1 MKDKFLMAGISL
13 MLILITIQS
22 KAQQTDTIP
31 VPRWEVGVDVLSLF
45 DQNSLVPYSLFGRYL
60 LNPTGDKKSHL
71 RARIG
76 FDGFSYLDTANH
88 PNRLEHDSRAFAF
101 SVMVGYQKEITSTD
115 RSSLYFGSDLSFS
128 RESSNK
134 KWDIPGPLGVQGY
147 EDYSNSKIGLHFL
160 AGYSYSL
167 GSRIRISLESSLSV
181 FFRREIFD
189 QDVTFFAFDN
199 RLYEDSSANR
209 IDSRINPF
217 HQLLFTYKF

>member
-1 MKDKFLMAGISL
+1 MF
-13 MLILITIQS
+13 ILLAVQS
-22 KAQQTDTIP
+22 KAQEQETVP
-31 VPRWEVGVDVLSLF
+31 VPRWEVGVDLLSLI
-45 DQNSLVPYSLFGRYL
+45 DKNSLTPYSIFGRYL
-60 LNPTGDKKSHL
+60 LNPTGAKRSHL

-76 FDGFSYLDTANH
+76 FNGFNYLDTANFGAAF
-88 PNRLEHDSRAFAF
+88 EHDSRAFAF
-101 SVMVGYQKEITSTD
+101 SVMAGYQKEITSTD

-147 EDYSNSKIGLHFL
+147 EDYSHSKIGLHVL
-160 AGYSYSL
+160 AGYSYRL

-199 RLYEDSSANR
+199 RLYEDSSASR
-209 IDSRINPF
+209 IESRINPF

>member
-1 MKDKFLMAGISL
+1 MNNLYIAAGSIVL
-13 MLILITIQS
+13 FILTTFQVN
-22 KAQQTDTIP
+22 AQQKDSIP
-31 VPRWEVGVDVLSLF
+31 IPRWEVGVDVLSLF
-45 DQNSLVPYSLFGRYL
+45 DKNSLTPYSLFGRYL
-60 LNPTGDKKSHL
+60 LNPKGDKKSHL

-76 FDGFSYLDTANH
+76 FDGFNYLDTA
-88 PNRLEHDSRAFAF
+88 LFDTAIEHDSRAFSF

-199 RLYEDSSANR
+199 RLYEDSSASR

>member
-1 MKDKFLMAGISL
+1 MKNKFIIAGICL
-13 MLILITIQS
+13 MFILLAVQS
-22 KAQQTDTIP
+22 KAQEQETVP
-31 VPRWEVGVDVLSLF
+31 VPRWEVGVDLLSLI
-45 DQNSLVPYSLFGRYL
+45 DKNSLTPYSIFGRYL
-60 LNPTGDKKSHL
+60 LNPTGAKRSHL

-76 FDGFSYLDTANH
+76 FNGFNYLDTANFGAAF
-88 PNRLEHDSRAFAF
+88 EHDSRAFAF
-101 SVMVGYQKEITSTD
+101 SVMAGYQKEITSTD

-147 EDYSNSKIGLHFL
+147 EDYSHSKIGLHVL
-160 AGYSYSL
+160 AGYSYRL

-199 RLYEDSSANR
+199 RLYEDSSASR
-209 IDSRINPF
+209 IESRINPF